1 MPKGLEME
9 DIELMSNQELKMLM
23 MQMTE
28 TQRVWGCQCMETA
41 LPRPGSQ
48 KKQGLGFLFSA
59 LGKAWC
65 CVSLW
70 PTERDS
76 E

>member
-1 MPKGLEME
+1 
-9 DIELMSNQELKMLM
+9 MSIQELKMLI

-28 TQRVWGCQCMETA
+28 TQRVWWCQCMETA
-41 LPRPGSQ
+41 LPGPGSQ
-48 KKQGLGFLFSA
+48 KKLGLGFLFSA
-59 LGKAWC
+59 LGEAWF

-70 PTERDS
+70 SAFWRERP